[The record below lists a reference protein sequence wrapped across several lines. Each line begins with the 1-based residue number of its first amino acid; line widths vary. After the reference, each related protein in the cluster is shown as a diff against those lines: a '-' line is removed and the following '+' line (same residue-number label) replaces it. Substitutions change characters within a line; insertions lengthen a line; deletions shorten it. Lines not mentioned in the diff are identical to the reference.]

1 MSPRAGA
8 LGALLALVAGAG
20 ACKDSVEPLALAGDP
35 AAAAAT
41 AGNNQSAALGSKL
54 ADSLVVTV
62 ADAAGNPV
70 PGVIVNWSVTAGTLN
85 QLVDTTNGAGKSSVS
100 WTLGSV
106 AGEATATATV
116 AGLTPVTFT
125 ATASPVSGGSE
136 LVFRYVDAGSYH
148 ACGITTDERA
158 VCWGFNGDGQ
168 LMADSA
174 AQTLQPTPAAGNLT
188 FRVTSGGRYHSCGV
202 TLSGVIYCAGANQD
216 GRLGDKSQTPS
227 PIPTQMH
234 SPITFQLV
242 SAGGAH
248 TCALSLTQDIW
259 CTGNNAEGELGDV
272 STFTHSDTLRPISTI
287 GTLRYRTVSAGGLH
301 TCALTTSGAAQCWGY
316 NLSGQLGAST
326 GQTRNFDPVAVS
338 GGIDFQVDPT
348 FIPHAPDPDFYV
360 PSQGFL
366 SAGYAHTCG
375 VATSQDIYCWGNNDD
390 GQLGRSGGSSSTPSV
405 VTGGLDW
412 KAVSAGVRHTCAL
425 TTAGLAYCW
434 GNNDFGQLGNGS
446 TDPSS
451 APVPVSLSLTFQSI
465 SAGETF
471 SCGVTTAGVAYCW
484 GDNEYGQLGV
494 SGLTGSSVPV
504 KVAFQP

>member
-1 MSPRAGA
+1 MSPRAWYGA
-8 LGALLALVAGAG
+8 ALAGAAALSLG
-20 ACKDSVEPLALAGDP
+20 ACKDTVEPLVLAGP
-35 AAAAAT
+35 PSVAAVST
-41 AGNNQSAALGSKL
+41 GNNQSGGIGTQL
-54 ADSLVVTV
+54 ADSLVVAVTD
-62 ADAAGNPV
+62 ADGNPV
-70 PGVIVNWSVTAGTLN
+70 PGVVVRWVASGGTLS
-85 QLVDTTNGAGKSSVS
+85 QGTDTTDGTGKSGVL
-100 WTLGSV
+100 WTLGNV
-106 AGEATATATV
+106 AGIATVTATPE
-116 AGLTPVTFT
+116 GLTPVTFT
-125 ATASPVSGGSE
+125 GTASPVSGT

-158 VCWGFNGDGQ
+158 ICWGFNGDGQ

-174 AQTLQPTPAAGNLT
+174 AQTLEPTPAAGNLT

-227 PIPTQMH
+227 PIPVQMH

-242 SAGGAH
+242 SAGAAH
-248 TCALSLTQDIW
+248 TCAVSLTQDIW

-272 STFTHSDTLRPISTI
+272 STFTHSDTLRPISTT

-316 NLSGQLGAST
+316 NLSGQLGAAT
-326 GQTRNFDPVAVS
+326 GVSRNFDPVAVS

-375 VATSQDIYCWGNNDD
+375 VATSESIYCWGNNDD
-390 GQLGRSGGSSSTPSV
+390 GQLGHAGASTSTPTI
-405 VTGGLDW
+405 VTGGFDW
-412 KAVSAGVRHTCAL
+412 KAVSAGQRHTCAL
-425 TTAGLAYCW
+425 TVAGLAYCW
-434 GNNDFGQLGNGS
+434 GNNDFGQLGDG
-446 TDPSS
+446 TRTSS
-451 APVPVSLSLTFQSI
+451 NAPVPVSLSLTFQSI

-471 SCGVTTAGVAYCW
+471 SCAVTTAGVAYCW
-484 GDNEYGQLGV
+484 GDNEFGQLGV
-494 SGLTGSSVPV
+494 RTTTGSATPV